1 MFHWMYISHFVG
13 PFCWWTFCLHPRFN
27 YCDQCWYEH
36 GGRSFNLHFPCKVL
50 RIREV
55 ATCPRLQPEIVQGG
69 FWTWVHLTLQLIF
82 VSTKIHTFA
91 QGVPK
96 RGVEEFFFFFA
107 VNEGLGLFVGTLY
120 LAWNTLCVCW
130 NLMSGRSGI
139 NGSGTDTDDCPGG
152 RTVPW
157 RNRIQRKLQKWVSAS
172 FTYFV
177 NTLSESIP
185 NGSHRAC
192 APIFMHCVRNKP
204 VGSITNPSDKRSLSA
219 CPVSNGAQVF
229 GQIC

>member
-91 QGVPK
+91 QGVPT
-96 RGVEEFFFFFA
+96 RGVEEFFFFFCS
-107 VNEGLGLFVGTLY
+107 EWGLGFICGNFVSGLEHSVC
-120 LAWNTLCVCW
+120 LLKPNVRQVRDKWKWNWHRWLSRW
-130 NLMSGRSGI
+130 K
-139 NGSGTDTDDCPGG
+139 D
-152 RTVPW
+152 
-157 RNRIQRKLQKWVSAS
+157 SA
-172 FTYFV
+172 
-177 NTLSESIP
+177 L
-185 NGSHRAC
+185 
-192 APIFMHCVRNKP
+192 K
-204 VGSITNPSDKRSLSA
+204 K
-219 CPVSNGAQVF
+219 
-229 GQIC
+229 